1 MTRKVISK
9 REQNMPCKY
18 ATYNMCRKS
27 RIDIS
32 ASSFLTFY
40 IIFVGSKCSD
50 NHEYR
55 NCLDKMDIAI
65 FLKYIANSFVLM
77 HV

>member
-1 MTRKVISK
+1 MTWKVISK
-9 REQNMPCKY
+9 REQKMPY
-18 ATYNMCRKS
+18 SNVTYNMCRKS

-40 IIFVGSKCSD
+40 SIIVGSKCSD

-65 FLKYIANSFVLM
+65 FLNYIANSFVLV